1 MTDSAFVYKGPDR
14 PQSGGKVTWTA
25 PSNIA
30 LVKYWGKK
38 GVQIPANPS
47 LSLSLSTSA
56 TTTELGY
63 QPLQASK
70 EEVSFDLYFDG
81 SPKPS
86 FRPKVADFFKRI
98 LPYVPFIRGYHLE
111 IRTSNTFPHS
121 SGIASSAS
129 GMAALALCV
138 MSLEKELSGL
148 EDEDYFVKKASF
160 LARLGSGSACRSIQ
174 GPVIIWG
181 EHPEYSGSND
191 LYGVP
196 FSGGIHP
203 IFETYR
209 DSILLVDKG
218 QKKVSST
225 LGHNLM
231 NDHPY
236 GDNRFTHA
244 NQNMSRMRNIIQN
257 GDLPEFV
264 HLVESEALTLHA
276 MMLTSNP
283 YFLLM
288 RPNTLNIIENLF
300 EYRQD
305 TGHQVCFT
313 LDAGANV
320 HLLYPGEIKSQVEQ
334 FIESHLKAFCE
345 QGHYLLDKVGF
356 GAELKASNL

>member
-1 MTDSAFVYKGPDR
+1 MKDSDFVCKDHGNR
-14 PQSGGKVTWTA
+14 QIQGKVTWKA

-38 GVQIPANPS
+38 GLQIPANPS

-63 QPLQASK
+63 QPIQEPK

-86 FRPKVADFFKRI
+86 FRGKVADFFDRI
-98 LPYVPFIRGYHLE
+98 LPYVPFLRDYHLE

-138 MSLEKELSGL
+138 MSLEKELSGAV
-148 EDEDYFVKKASF
+148 DEDYFKKKASF

-174 GPVIIWG
+174 GPVVIWG
-181 EHPEYSGSND
+181 EHPDYPGSND

-231 NDHPY
+231 NGHPY
-236 GDNRFTHA
+236 GKSRFSHA
-244 NQNMSRMRNIIQN
+244 NQNMRRMRDIMQN

-288 RPNTLNIIENLF
+288 RPNTLQIIEALF
-300 EYRQD
+300 AYRQD

-320 HLLYPGEIKSQVEQ
+320 HLLYPGEIESAVED
-334 FIESHLKAFCE
+334 FIESELKPFCE
-345 QGHYLLDKVGF
+345 EGQYLLDRVGA
-356 GAELKASNL
+356 GAELK